1 MNSNKMDSVE
11 RLKNAIKKSGEQ
23 LEAELVRKKAEEEA
37 KLAGKKT
44 EIEFYDED
52 DDPEGFWSK

>member
-1 MNSNKMDSVE
+1 MDSVE